1 MRRVVGVAPW
11 GARSS
16 SLPGYLW
23 LSISICL
30 LFLMFSLVWLGLVPA
45 LASPPPS
52 PLPLLRSGRGFG
64 LCRLFP
70 FPGAGLA
77 APSLCGDCS
86 AALPRAAPSCCGS
99 ASSGASLRLF
109 RAVRLFR
116 LFRSSLC
123 EAKGRTSKRGTV
135 QLARTRDTP
144 RAKQSCTENFHRP
157 SHRAHRHFPEVIV
170 ADR

>member
-86 AALPRAAPSCCGS
+86 SALLRQRPPAAAPRPLSRPSGFIESAVPRPKPVACCLRPRYRTTET
-99 ASSGASLRLF
+99 ASLI
-109 RAVRLFR
+109 
-116 LFRSSLC
+116 
-123 EAKGRTSKRGTV
+123 
-135 QLARTRDTP
+135 
-144 RAKQSCTENFHRP
+144 
-157 SHRAHRHFPEVIV
+157 RAHNPKACRASQPCSAASPRVPGTLY
-170 ADR
+170 R

>member
-1 MRRVVGVAPW
+1 MRRVAVGVAPW

-70 FPGAGLA
+70 FPGASPPRLSVETA
-77 APSLCGDCS
+77 PPPSLGSALLLQLRVLFRVPQVLLRAPRPKPVACCLRPRYRTTETASLIRAHNPKACRASQPCS
-86 AALPRAAPSCCGS
+86 AASPRVP
-99 ASSGASLRLF
+99 
-109 RAVRLFR
+109 
-116 LFRSSLC
+116 
-123 EAKGRTSKRGTV
+123 GT
-135 QLARTRDTP
+135 LYR
-144 RAKQSCTENFHRP
+144 
-157 SHRAHRHFPEVIV
+157 
-170 ADR
+170 

>member
-30 LFLMFSLVWLGLVPA
+30 LFLMLSFVWLGLVPA
-45 LASPPPS
+45 LASLPPS
-52 PLPLLRSGRGFG
+52 SLPLLRSGRGFG

-109 RAVRLFR
+109 RAVTL
-116 LFRSSLC
+116 S
-123 EAKGRTSKRGTV
+123 T
-135 QLARTRDTP
+135 
-144 RAKQSCTENFHRP
+144 
-157 SHRAHRHFPEVIV
+157 VIV
-170 ADR
+170 TLLPLNRHVLAYTRAAQIAAWWVDCSGSRAVPINGCNAQTRFFFTEM